1 MSTSDWADGLADT
14 IFPTQPDKREVP
26 LVTNRDE
33 EPVAPPPP
41 IPPPIPAGL
50 AGSPE
55 ERKKEQAAVDR
66 LVNRRTPVTVKV
78 APKPGYPVNLGKHAQ
93 ALAAHRRANPVYALM
108 PCGVETGDG
117 PCVLAAGHTWL
128 GTVAEHVPAKPVVW
142 QYGPQW
148 LAENVA
154 REVLD
159 GEQV

>member
-1 MSTSDWADGLADT
+1 MSNDWADGLADT
-14 IFPTQPDKREVP
+14 IFPTPPTKREVP

-41 IPPPIPAGL
+41 IPSGL
-50 AGSPE
+50 AGSAE
-55 ERKKEQAAVDR
+55 ERQREQAKVDR
-66 LVNRRTPVTVKV
+66 LVNRREPVTVKV
-78 APKPGYPVNLGKHAQ
+78 TPKPGYPVSLGKHAQ
-93 ALAAHRRANPVYALM
+93 ALAAHRKANPVYALM

-117 PCVLAAGHTWL
+117 PCVLAAGHTGL
-128 GTVAEHVPAKPVVW
+128 GTVAVHRPARPVVW

-148 LAENVA
+148 LAQNVA

>member
-14 IFPTQPDKREVP
+14 IFPTTPTKREVP

-33 EPVAPPPP
+33 GSVAPPPP
-41 IPPPIPAGL
+41 IPSGL

-66 LVNRRTPVTVKV
+66 LVNRTKPVTVKV
-78 APKPGYPVNLGKHAQ
+78 APKPGYPVSIGKHAQ

-108 PCGVETGDG
+108 PCRVETGHG
-117 PCVLAAGHTWL
+117 PCVLAAGHTGL